1 MRWEMIL
8 PCLITCCHL
17 ISPLQCR
24 STRLPVSQLSG
35 FYETPRKYPEAEYAA
50 VGVIEIIEILRGSAL
65 LWRQWLMEVDVG
77 WKLINGECS
86 WLVSPSIGRLAVLRG

>member
-1 MRWEMIL
+1 MVFALLIKSSAYFSATRIL
-8 PCLITCCHL
+8 RDTA
-17 ISPLQCR
+17 Q
-24 STRLPVSQLSG
+24 V
-35 FYETPRKYPEAEYAA
+35 PEAEYAA